1 MLESKLVEDIELK
14 TLAIIEEVQKLKAAT
29 ETSGKLVAYTCQNP
43 DVKPEQIKEVVSKA
57 QADLTRT
64 IARVQAL
71 EQKLTTEIRSNLIHV
86 NEMLDAK
93 TFIARAKQLGR
104 YVKRDITKKGLSNY
118 VTPISKGVEKMYKRL
133 AKGYLSTRE
142 DFVQAQF
149 RIANESIQNLHAEV
163 HDFVEKISISR
174 EVEDVLPFYYKQLF
188 LGRHALL
195 DEHLMEKSPE
205 LDQLKQ
211 ALKRSAQ
218 GIDGAALVTGCMG
231 SGYSSTAEIWASKIE
246 SSSYYEIKAPSRT
259 ELLNEESWDNAM
271 FASANVQNWPEYKT
285 KLNPGDTLFFKDIE
299 LWFVKGASNL
309 AFEKLL
315 EFIRTYGGKLNI
327 YISCNIEFYKY
338 VRKVTAFDNVLHSSI
353 IIAPRSAEIATK
365 ELMHRH
371 NSGGMKLMIGE
382 KFLKQLPKR
391 QQNKI
396 VKKFHQRSN
405 GTIGSALYLWLANI
419 VEVKGDTLYM
429 KEPPI
434 TANPVITN
442 SDWLILL
449 NEFVIHKEMTAE
461 TALVI
466 FKSQRK
472 AVIRRSFTSLLRTG
486 LLTER
491 NEILTINPYAEM
503 YVEEILR
510 ENGIIS

>member
-1 MLESKLVEDIELK
+1 
-14 TLAIIEEVQKLKAAT
+14 
-29 ETSGKLVAYTCQNP
+29 
-43 DVKPEQIKEVVSKA
+43 
-57 QADLTRT
+57 
-64 IARVQAL
+64 
-71 EQKLTTEIRSNLIHV
+71 
-86 NEMLDAK
+86 
-93 TFIARAKQLGR
+93 
-104 YVKRDITKKGLSNY
+104 
-118 VTPISKGVEKMYKRL
+118 
-133 AKGYLSTRE
+133 
-142 DFVQAQF
+142 
-149 RIANESIQNLHAEV
+149 
-163 HDFVEKISISR
+163 
-174 EVEDVLPFYYKQLF
+174 
-188 LGRHALL
+188 
-195 DEHLMEKSPE
+195 
-205 LDQLKQ
+205 
-211 ALKRSAQ
+211 
-218 GIDGAALVTGCMG
+218 
-231 SGYSSTAEIWASKIE
+231 
-246 SSSYYEIKAPSRT
+246 
-259 ELLNEESWDNAM
+259 
-271 FASANVQNWPEYKT
+271 
-285 KLNPGDTLFFKDIE
+285 
-299 LWFVKGASNL
+299 
-309 AFEKLL
+309 
-315 EFIRTYGGKLNI
+315 
-327 YISCNIEFYKY
+327 
-338 VRKVTAFDNVLHSSI
+338 
-353 IIAPRSAEIATK
+353 
-365 ELMHRH
+365 
-371 NSGGMKLMIGE
+371 MIGE

-434 TANPVITN
+434 TTNPVITN